1 MPIVAA
7 NGIDLCYDEVGDA
20 KAQVILLIMG
30 LGTQMI
36 AWPDAFCFAL
46 AQRGFRVV
54 RFDNRDIGLS
64 TKIEN
69 AAPVD
74 LIAAFASAMAG
85 ESVEAPYALDDM
97 AADTVGLMDAL
108 RISRAHMVGASM
120 GGMIAQIVAARY
132 ADRARSLTSIMSS
145 SGAPAC
151 RRAGPRQFQHC
162 FRLVHHLVIAKAS

>member
-1 MPIVAA
+1 MPERFVIRRGDGETGMPIVAA

-20 KAQVILLIMG
+20 KAPVILLIMG

-74 LIAAFASAMAG
+74 LIAAFARAMAG

-108 RISRAHMVGASM
+108 RISRAHM
-120 GGMIAQIVAARY
+120 I
-132 ADRARSLTSIMSS
+132 
-145 SGAPAC
+145 
-151 RRAGPRQFQHC
+151 
-162 FRLVHHLVIAKAS
+162 